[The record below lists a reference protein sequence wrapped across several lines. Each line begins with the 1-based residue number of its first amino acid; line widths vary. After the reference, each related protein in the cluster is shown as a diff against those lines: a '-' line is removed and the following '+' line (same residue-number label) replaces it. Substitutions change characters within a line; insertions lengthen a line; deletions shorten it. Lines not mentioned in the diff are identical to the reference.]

1 MPFVSPS
8 SPLLR
13 KAAVAYAQSEAV
25 DHAAQMRTVPAL
37 VSSCTWSRLT
47 ARFGKTL
54 GHWKQC
60 V

>member
-1 MPFVSPS
+1 MPFVSTS

-54 GHWKQC
+54 GH
-60 V
+60 